1 MLLGRKID
9 FASVMVLDLAI
20 AHYMQVLDL
29 MEEFGVKPYV
39 MIFSTMMN
47 AWRQHCRIHEKCREI
62 FDDMLKA
69 SIEPDAH
76 AYNNIL
82 AKG

>member
-1 MLLGRKID
+1 MPG
-9 FASVMVLDLAI
+9 
-20 AHYMQVLDL
+20 
-29 MEEFGVKPYV
+29 G
-39 MIFSTMMN
+39 ST
-47 AWRQHCRIHEKCREI
+47 ARIHEKCREI

>member
-1 MLLGRKID
+1 MPGG
-9 FASVMVLDLAI
+9 
-20 AHYMQVLDL
+20 AH
-29 MEEFGVKPYV
+29 
-39 MIFSTMMN
+39 
-47 AWRQHCRIHEKCREI
+47 HCRIHEKCREI

-76 AYNNIL
+76 AYNIL